1 MKKFPQN
8 AGILLFSFCGKNNA
22 GVIFLGEKVRGYL
35 MIIGGAEDRSGDK
48 EILKKFAEISG
59 QGKANVTVI
68 TVASQDPKGVGEMY
82 VEIFSQLGIGHVEA
96 LYIKSRSDAN
106 KESVAER
113 IASSTGIFFTGG
125 DQLRIT
131 SILGGTKAYHAL
143 ERAYRQG
150 VIIAGTSAGAAAMS
164 DTMIIGGAG
173 DEAPKGNTVSMAPG
187 LGLLEEVVIDQH
199 FAQRGRM
206 ARLLLAVA
214 QNPFILGVGID
225 EDTAIIVH
233 PDGNFWVIGSN
244 TVTVLD
250 GSCVSFT
257 NVSEL
262 RPGEPLAMCNA
273 ALHVLS
279 PGLGFDM
286 KKRKP
291 LLE

>member
-1 MKKFPQN
+1 
-8 AGILLFSFCGKNNA
+8 LGKNNA

-35 MIIGGAEDRSGDK
+35 MVIGGAEDRSGDK
-48 EILKKFAEISG
+48 KILKKFAEISG

-68 TVASQDPKGVGEMY
+68 TVASQDPQEVGEMY
-82 VEIFSQLGIGHVEA
+82 VEIFSGIGVGHIET
-96 LYIKSRSDAN
+96 LDIKSRSDAN

-131 SILGGTKAYHAL
+131 SILGGTKAHYAL

-164 DTMIIGGAG
+164 DTMIIGGEG
-173 DEAPKGNTVSMAPG
+173 DEAPKGNIVGMAPG

-206 ARLLLAVA
+206 ARLLMAVA

-225 EDTAIIVH
+225 EDTAIVVY

-250 GSCVSFT
+250 GNCISFT

-262 RPGEPLAMCNA
+262 KPGEPLAVCNIA
-273 ALHVLS
+273 IHVLS

-286 KKRKP
+286 KKRRP
-291 LLE
+291 LFE